1 MKQCPACKR
10 EMKEHLLFCPFDGQA
25 LVSTPAQDH
34 FLGSILDD
42 KYRIEEKIGEGGMGK
57 VYRAVHIHMDNT
69 VAIKILH
76 PHMASD
82 ATALERFRREARAAA
97 HIRHPNAVV
106 VTDFGVA
113 KDSGIAYLVM
123 EFLEGVE
130 LRAKM
135 KEQKQLDYEE
145 SFHIVQQTCSAL
157 QAAHAKGIIHRDLKP
172 DNIWLLAS
180 EEGQARVKV
189 LDFGI
194 AKLKSSADTGT
205 LTQQGM
211 IVGTP
216 YYMSPEQ
223 CKGEELDARSDIYSL
238 GIILYEMLTGQV
250 PFQASTPVGVV
261 LKHAN
266 EPPRPPRELREGIP
280 LTVQDVILRALKKLP
295 EERQDSA
302 IQLAQEF
309 EVALYQGGIE
319 LKQLGTR
326 TPQSSFAV
334 THPSLPPSTDA
345 FGQESGYAR
354 SIEGVP
360 LDRSIPPGATPQG
373 GTPQGARSSQA
384 VSPSVASAPGLFQNS
399 MGPPSMASQMRT
411 LLTGAQTTGVSQ
423 QQKLMFAIAG
433 AVLLIAVIAGIIWL
447 TSSGDDTTV
456 TQGPTADSPEA
467 PTKGPVA
474 VPEGMVM
481 VPGGKFT
488 MGFDGSDDLSEKPEH
503 VETMNAFFIDK
514 TEVTVGDY
522 YKFIKAKNH
531 RPPDGWSQN
540 WKKGAFRD
548 GEERQPVAGV
558 SWFDAKEYAEWAGKR
573 LPTEKEWEYAARG
586 TDKRLYPWGNDF
598 DASRANL
605 ADSQKSGPVA
615 VGSYPNG
622 KSPYA
627 ALDMA
632 GNVAEWTDSDS
643 FRYPGSKATPKAGKI
658 VRGGSFRASKIYA
671 MTTTRTAVL
680 GNRILP
686 DVGFRC
692 AKNAPSP

>member
-25 LVSTPAQDH
+25 LISSPVQDH
-34 FLGSILDD
+34 FVGTILDD

-76 PHMASD
+76 PHLASD
-82 ATALERFRREARAAA
+82 TTALERFRREARAAA

-130 LRAKM
+130 LRAKI

-145 SFHIVQQTCSAL
+145 SFYIVQQTCSAL

-172 DNIWLLAS
+172 DNIWLLSS
-180 EEGQARVKV
+180 EEGIARVKV

-216 YYMSPEQ
+216 FYMSPEQ

-266 EPPRPPRELREGIP
+266 EPPRPPRELRDNIP
-280 LTVQDVILRALKKLP
+280 VTVQDVILRALKKLP
-295 EERQDSA
+295 EERQESA

-309 EVALYQGGIE
+309 EIALYQGGVE
-319 LKQLGTR
+319 LKQLGTK
-326 TPQSSFAV
+326 TPQSSFAL
-334 THPSLPPSTDA
+334 TNPQMPPSTETY
-345 FGQESGYAR
+345 GKETGYAR
-354 SIEGVP
+354 SYEGATVE
-360 LDRSIPPGATPQG
+360 RSIPPEARASQVVAPPATNP
-373 GTPQGARSSQA
+373 
-384 VSPSVASAPGLFQNS
+384 PSLFQNQT
-399 MGPPSMASQMRT
+399 GQPSMAGHVPT
-411 LLTGAQTTGVSQ
+411 LLPGAQTAGPNR
-423 QQKLMFAIAG
+423 MIIFAVAG
-433 AVLLIAVIAGIIWL
+433 AAIVIALIVGAIL
-447 TSSGDDTTV
+447 LMRGGETTV
-456 TQGPTADSPEA
+456 PQDANANVATPDTP
-467 PTKGPVA
+467 PKTPVA
-474 VPEGMVM
+474 VPDGMVI
-481 VPGGKFT
+481 VPAGKFT
-488 MGFDGSDDLSEKPEH
+488 MGYDGSDDQSEKPEH
-503 VETMNAFFIDK
+503 VETMSAFFIDK

-531 RPPDGWSQN
+531 RAPDTWSQS
-540 WKKGAFRD
+540 WKNGVFRE
-548 GEERQPVAGV
+548 GEERLPVAGV
-558 SWFDAKEYAEWAGKR
+558 TWFDAKEYAEWAGKR

-586 TDKRLYPWGNDF
+586 SDKRLYPWGNDF
-598 DASRANL
+598 DASRGNV
-605 ADSQKSGPVA
+605 ADSQKSGFAP
-615 VGSYPNG
+615 VGSYPAG
-622 KSPYA
+622 KSPFG

-643 FRYPGSKATPKAGKI
+643 FRYPGSQATPKPGKI

-680 GNRILP
+680 GDRTLP

-692 AKNAPSP
+692 AKSAPSP

>member
-1 MKQCPACKR
+1 MKQCPTCKR

-34 FLGSILDD
+34 FVGSTLDE

-76 PHMASD
+76 PHLASD
-82 ATALERFRREARAAA
+82 TTALERFRREARAAA

-130 LRAKM
+130 LRAKI

-145 SFHIVQQTCSAL
+145 SFHIVQQTCAAL

-180 EEGQARVKV
+180 EEGMARVKV

-194 AKLKSSADTGT
+194 AKLKSSADSGT

-216 YYMSPEQ
+216 FYMSPEQ

-238 GIILYEMLTGQV
+238 GVILYEMLTGQV
-250 PFQASTPVGVV
+250 PFQAATPVGVV

-280 LTVQDVILRALKKLP
+280 VTVQDVILRALKKLP
-295 EERQDSA
+295 EERQESA

-309 EVALYQGGIE
+309 EIALYQGGIE

-326 TPQSSFAV
+326 TPQSSFAL
-334 THPSLPPSTDA
+334 TNPQLPPPT
-345 FGQESGYAR
+345 ESYGKDTEYAR
-354 SIEGVP
+354 SFE
-360 LDRSIPPGATPQG
+360 G
-373 GTPQGARSSQA
+373 GTLER
-384 VSPSVASAPGLFQNS
+384 SVAPEARASQIVSQQVSSPPSLFQNS
-399 MGPPSMASQMRT
+399 MGPPSMASQMRSV
-411 LLTGAQTTGVSQ
+411 LTGSHAIGEPQNRR
-423 QQKLMFAIAG
+423 LIFAVAG
-433 AVLLIAVIAGIIWL
+433 AAFLLVLIVGIIWL
-447 TSSGDDTTV
+447 SSTGDDAV
-456 TQGPTADSPEA
+456 TDDPTATTTPDA
-467 PTKGPVA
+467 PPKTPVA

-481 VPGGKFT
+481 VPAGRFT
-488 MGFDGSDDLSEKPEH
+488 MGFDGSDEQIEKPEH
-503 VETMNAFFIDK
+503 VETMSAFFIDK

-531 RPPDGWSQN
+531 RPPDDWSQD
-540 WKKGAFRD
+540 WKKGTFRS
-548 GEERQPVAGV
+548 GEDRKPVAGV

-598 DASRANL
+598 DAARANV

-615 VGSYPNG
+615 VGGYPGG
-622 KSPYA
+622 KSPFG

-643 FRYPGSKATPKAGKI
+643 FRYPGSQATPRPGKI

-671 MTTTRTAVL
+671 MTTTRTVL
-680 GNRILP
+680 LGDRTLP

-692 AKNAPSP
+692 AKSAPSP

>member
-34 FLGSILDD
+34 FVGSTLDE

-123 EFLEGVE
+123 EFLEGIE
-130 LRAKM
+130 LRAKI

-180 EEGQARVKV
+180 EEGMARVKV

-216 YYMSPEQ
+216 FYMSPEQ

-250 PFQASTPVGVV
+250 PFQAATPVGVV

-280 LTVQDVILRALKKLP
+280 VTVQDVILRALKKLP
-295 EERQDSA
+295 EERQESA

-309 EVALYQGGIE
+309 EIALYQGGIE

-334 THPSLPPSTDA
+334 THPSLPPSTDTY
-345 FGQESGYAR
+345 GKDTEYAR
-354 SIEGVP
+354 SFEGATLDRSVP
-360 LDRSIPPGATPQG
+360 PVDRSIPPE
-373 GTPQGARSSQA
+373 ARASQT
-384 VSPSVASAPGLFQNS
+384 VSPQISSAPNLFQSS

-411 LLTGAQTTGVSQ
+411 MLTGSQTTGAPA
-423 QQKLMFAIAG
+423 KPK
-433 AVLLIAVIAGIIWL
+433 
-447 TSSGDDTTV
+447 DTLCSRRRGV
-456 TQGPTADSPEA
+456 ADSSDCGRHMADP
-467 PTKGPVA
+467 KRRYCCD
-474 VPEGMVM
+474 
-481 VPGGKFT
+481 PGSAWYRLLKPRRK
-488 MGFDGSDDLSEKPEH
+488 DLSPCR
-503 VETMNAFFIDK
+503 M
-514 TEVTVGDY
+514 
-522 YKFIKAKNH
+522 
-531 RPPDGWSQN
+531 GW
-540 WKKGAFRD
+540 
-548 GEERQPVAGV
+548 
-558 SWFDAKEYAEWAGKR
+558 
-573 LPTEKEWEYAARG
+573 
-586 TDKRLYPWGNDF
+586 
-598 DASRANL
+598 
-605 ADSQKSGPVA
+605 
-615 VGSYPNG
+615 
-622 KSPYA
+622 
-627 ALDMA
+627 
-632 GNVAEWTDSDS
+632 
-643 FRYPGSKATPKAGKI
+643 
-658 VRGGSFRASKIYA
+658 
-671 MTTTRTAVL
+671 
-680 GNRILP
+680 
-686 DVGFRC
+686 
-692 AKNAPSP
+692 

>member
-10 EMKEHLLFCPFDGQA
+10 EMKEHLLFCPFDGEA
-25 LVSTPAQDH
+25 LVSTPAQDR
-34 FLGSILDD
+34 FLGSLLDD

-123 EFLEGVE
+123 EFLEGIE
-130 LRAKM
+130 LRAKI

-145 SFHIVQQTCSAL
+145 TFHIVQQTCSAL

-172 DNIWLLAS
+172 DNIWLLSA
-180 EEGQARVKV
+180 EEGMSRVKV

-280 LTVQDVILRALKKLP
+280 ITVQDVILRALKKLP
-295 EERQDSA
+295 EERQESA
-302 IQLAQEF
+302 MQLAQEF
-309 EVALYQGGIE
+309 EIALYQGGIE
-319 LKQLGTR
+319 LKQLGTK
-326 TPQSSFAV
+326 TPQSSFAL
-334 THPSLPPSTDA
+334 TNTSLPPTTERMS
-345 FGQESGYAR
+345 QESGYAR
-354 SIEGVP
+354 SIEGVQ
-360 LDRSIPPGATPQG
+360 LDRSIPPGA
-373 GTPQGARSSQA
+373 RSSPA
-384 VSPSVASAPGLFQNS
+384 ISSPVSTPPDLFRNS
-399 MGPPSMASQMRT
+399 MGTPSMASQMRT
-411 LLTGAQTTGVSQ
+411 LLTGTQTEGAPQSR
-423 QQKLMFAIAG
+423 KLLFAVIG
-433 AVLLIAVIAGIIWL
+433 AALLIPLIAGIIWL
-447 TSSGDDTTV
+447 TAGGSDATTDDPKVAT
-456 TQGPTADSPEA
+456 PDA
-467 PTKGPVA
+467 PPKGPVA
-474 VPEGMVM
+474 PPEGMVA
-481 VPGGKFT
+481 VPSGKFT
-488 MGFDGSDDLSEKPEH
+488 MGFDGSDDMSEKPEH
-503 VETMNAFFIDK
+503 VENVNAFFIDK

-522 YKFIKAKNH
+522 YKFIKAKNR
-531 RPPDGWSQN
+531 RPPDSWSQG
-540 WKKGAFRD
+540 WKNGTFRE
-548 GEERQPVAGV
+548 GEDRLPVSGV

-598 DASRANL
+598 DTSRANV
-605 ADSQKSGPVA
+605 ADSQKNGPVA
-615 VGSYPNG
+615 TGSFPAG
-622 KSPYA
+622 KSPFS

-643 FRYPGSKATPKAGKI
+643 FRYPGSQATPKPGKI

-680 GNRILP
+680 GDRTLP

-692 AKNAPSP
+692 AKSAPSP